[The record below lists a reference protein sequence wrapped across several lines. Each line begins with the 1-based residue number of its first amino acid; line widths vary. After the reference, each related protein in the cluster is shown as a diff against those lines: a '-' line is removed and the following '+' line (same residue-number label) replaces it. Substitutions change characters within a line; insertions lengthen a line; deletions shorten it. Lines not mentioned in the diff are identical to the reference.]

1 MVEHLFKKLTLV
13 LVVFSALLLTALIII
28 LNKKSD
34 KGGNGHASS
43 SSEIVV
49 TKKHFGSINDSD
61 LVYKYSIKNVNTN
74 FEFEV
79 LSYGAT
85 LRAVYIKDRNRYLTN
100 VVLGFNTLE
109 GQKII
114 QIDECSS
121 FNNLFCFLEYMNQT
135 LNPYF
140 GSIVGRVS
148 NRISNGKFELDGV
161 VYNLDKNNGQNYLH
175 GGFKGLSWV
184 KDLSESI

>member
-13 LVVFSALLLTALIII
+13 LIVFSALLLTALIII

-34 KGGNGHASS
+34 KSGNGQSS

-49 TKKHFGSINDSD
+49 TKKHFGSINDLD
-61 LVYKYSIKNVNTN
+61 TVYKYSVKNINTN

-85 LRAVYIKDRNRYLTN
+85 LRAVYIKDKNRYLTN

-109 GQKII
+109 GQNIFLLYVTWSFKIVF
-114 QIDECSS
+114 S
-121 FNNLFCFLEYMNQT
+121 
-135 LNPYF
+135 
-140 GSIVGRVS
+140 RVYES
-148 NRISNGKFELDGV
+148 NAQSVLWKHCRP
-161 VYNLDKNNGQNYLH
+161 
-175 GGFKGLSWV
+175 
-184 KDLSESI
+184 SE